1 MRVVYIAD
9 DGTEFNNKIE
19 CESYEYES
27 NIKNNT
33 IIMLNEE
40 GDKLDSSN
48 DMNIE
53 DCYYIKVKTNK
64 DLEILQEIYEY
75 TGFTVPYEIG
85 EFYYGKNDSWYL
97 IDNRIKELKDELNKL
112 KNIKEKMNEYQS

>member
-1 MRVVYIAD
+1 MKVVYIAD
-9 DGTEFNNKIE
+9 DGTEFNNEIE
-19 CESYEYES
+19 CKSYEYES

-33 IIMLNEE
+33 IIMLNKE

-53 DCYYIKVKTNK
+53 HCYYIKVKTNK
-64 DLEILQEIYEY
+64 DLEILQKIYDY

-85 EFYYGKNDSWYL
+85 EFYYGENDSWYL
-97 IDNRIKELKDELNKL
+97 IDNRIKELKDELNKF
-112 KNIKEKMNEYQS
+112 KNIKEKLNGY